1 MHRNSFGTSTSRS
14 SMREP
19 KKPSPDNSVAICKL
33 IEAYDQRGCLGDDA
47 FRHAF
52 NSAINALRASH
63 VHVPEISQ
71 AHMRWLSGL
80 FFVGTSVGMGP
91 KALRD
96 LQE

>member
-1 MHRNSFGTSTSRS
+1 
-14 SMREP
+14 MREP
-19 KKPSPDNSVAICKL
+19 KNPSPDNSVAICKL
-33 IEAYDQRGCLGDDA
+33 IEAYDQCGCLGGDA

-80 FFVGTSVGMGP
+80 FLLGHQWE
-91 KALRD
+91 RI
-96 LQE
+96 LQRLETFKNEGE